1 MELEIVVKINL
12 DEIKQTVR
20 RDFKDAKEF
29 YLEEEHLQRL
39 DGMGRF
45 KRWFFTIIWLF
56 KSLYLKL
63 TPVRRILLVVSLFL
77 ILINV
82 SGTIGETNVRF
93 DSNLKIIGGIIL
105 LFILMLELKDKLL
118 ARDELIAGRAV
129 QEALLPE
136 TKPDIPGWDVWL
148 YSRPANDVGG
158 DLIDIINL
166 GSRSFG
172 LALGDISGKGLPA
185 ALLMAKLQSTLRALV
200 SEFDS
205 IAALGKKINEI
216 FFRDTVS
223 KSFASLIYLQIKSGS
238 ESVKMLNAGH
248 IPPVIKSKNGI
259 QVTEKGDRALGISP
273 RSGYSVK
280 KILLKKNE
288 LLAIYS
294 DGVIEAQN
302 EAGEFFGTERLFHLL
317 SRPEFENTGKLGES
331 IVQAV
336 EDFVG
341 DSPRFDDLS
350 LVLIR
355 KK

>member
-1 MELEIVVKINL
+1 
-12 DEIKQTVR
+12 
-20 RDFKDAKEF
+20 
-29 YLEEEHLQRL
+29 
-39 DGMGRF
+39 
-45 KRWFFTIIWLF
+45 
-56 KSLYLKL
+56 
-63 TPVRRILLVVSLFL
+63 
-77 ILINV
+77 
-82 SGTIGETNVRF
+82 
-93 DSNLKIIGGIIL
+93 
-105 LFILMLELKDKLL
+105 
-118 ARDELIAGRAV
+118 
-129 QEALLPE
+129 
-136 TKPDIPGWDVWL
+136 
-148 YSRPANDVGG
+148 
-158 DLIDIINL
+158 
-166 GSRSFG
+166 
-172 LALGDISGKGLPA
+172 
-185 ALLMAKLQSTLRALV
+185 MAKLQSTLRALV